1 MKFKEENLIPLPVE
15 IHQSADLYSYLIQ
28 QLLRCY
34 YAIVKPE
41 PHFKGTFME
50 FGRFVWI
57 QDQSSIHKLYKA
69 GFFGKGDLSR
79 SEPTWFNRNVQQNK
93 VSLEELTVERRRKRR
108 NADIQ
113 SSDDTLKPHQIL
125 DFARNQDVE
134 TFQLDL
140 YEAFFLSYATNS
152 LSITSANG
160 QMLTL
165 QNCWTSFA
173 KCNIRFNVNYAVY
186 HYYRSLGWVPKNG
199 SKFGVDFVLYQS
211 GPSYRH
217 ADYAVVVVPLQHDK
231 IESQKSWE
239 WLLRIN
245 RICTQV
251 KKTLVLCYVHTPYDI
266 SSYTNL
272 SEYTIKEVIY
282 KRWSPQKNRE

>member
-15 IHQSADLYSYLIQ
+15 IHQSADLYNYLIQ

-125 DFARNQDVE
+125 DFALNQDVE

-160 QMLTL
+160 VSFCIDLSILT
-165 QNCWTSFA
+165 F
-173 KCNIRFNVNYAVY
+173 
-186 HYYRSLGWVPKNG
+186 SL
-199 SKFGVDFVLYQS
+199 
-211 GPSYRH
+211 
-217 ADYAVVVVPLQHDK
+217 
-231 IESQKSWE
+231 
-239 WLLRIN
+239 
-245 RICTQV
+245 T
-251 KKTLVLCYVHTPYDI
+251 
-266 SSYTNL
+266 
-272 SEYTIKEVIY
+272 
-282 KRWSPQKNRE
+282 